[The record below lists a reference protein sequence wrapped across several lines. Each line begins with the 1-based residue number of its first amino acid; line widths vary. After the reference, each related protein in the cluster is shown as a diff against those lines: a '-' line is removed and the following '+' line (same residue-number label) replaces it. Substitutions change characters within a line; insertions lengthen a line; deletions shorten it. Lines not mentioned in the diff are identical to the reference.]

1 MKLDA
6 AVKSLLVDEFVVLD
20 VIERRELALTEEGK
34 GYAENGTPEFQYA
47 SALEV
52 GVETLKTDMDG
63 RVGAQISKIGFAKA
77 MKNKW
82 VKIAGEKK
90 EKVIR
95 IAEEIKDDDKEQ
107 LNKFLQSSAVE
118 SHDKKLVD
126 LFKKRKL
133 VNIVSQKS
141 YKVTKGPNYQP
152 QRVKLETQLTA
163 AMLRSGAWK
172 NAQFK
177 KTNINAEGQAPQGG
191 HLHPLL
197 KVRS

>member
-20 VIERRELALTEEGK
+20 VIERRELALTDEGK

-90 EKVIR
+90 EKVI
-95 IAEEIKDDDKEQ
+95 K
-107 LNKFLQSSAVE
+107 
-118 SHDKKLVD
+118 
-126 LFKKRKL
+126 
-133 VNIVSQKS
+133 
-141 YKVTKGPNYQP
+141 
-152 QRVKLETQLTA
+152 
-163 AMLRSGAWK
+163 
-172 NAQFK
+172 
-177 KTNINAEGQAPQGG
+177 IN
-191 HLHPLL
+191 
-197 KVRS
+197 